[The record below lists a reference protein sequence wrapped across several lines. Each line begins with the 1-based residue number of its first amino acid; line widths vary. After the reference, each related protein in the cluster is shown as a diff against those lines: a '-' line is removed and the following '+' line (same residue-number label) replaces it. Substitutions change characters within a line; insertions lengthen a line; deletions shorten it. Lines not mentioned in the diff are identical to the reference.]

1 MLMKEGLYEAIINED
16 ILKQLEELN
25 VDDFIIDKEHMDKA
39 VRRVKSL
46 FL

>member
-1 MLMKEGLYEAIINED
+1 MKEGLYEAVINED

-25 VDDFIIDKEHMDKA
+25 VDDFIIDKELVDKA
-39 VRRVKSL
+39 VRRVTSL